1 MNVKRRFRFFIS
13 ALVALSALL
22 AVAAFVFVPTRAM
35 AWHDD
40 HDDHVTA
47 RQLLQRGDIL
57 PLRRILEIVHARVP
71 GDVIEVELEH
81 SHHHGWEYE
90 VKVLTDKGRVRE
102 VKLDAGTGKVRK
114 IEDDD

>member
-1 MNVKRRFRFFIS
+1 MNAQRQSRFFAL
-13 ALVALSALL
+13 ALVALPALL
-22 AVAAFVFVPTRAM
+22 VVAATVFVPTRAM